1 MGVSQSVND
10 EAYLRLR
17 AGIDAQYPPG
27 QFIAIDHGQIVDD
40 APALDE
46 LLESLQNRGLE
57 PTNLL
62 VVQAGVEPVTEA
74 VILLAT
80 NLA

>member
-1 MGVSQSVND
+1 MGVSQRVN
-10 EAYLRLR
+10 EAAYRHLRP
-17 AGIDAQYPPG
+17 GIDAQYPPG
-27 QFIAIDHGQIVDD
+27 QYIAIDNGQIVDD

-57 PTNLL
+57 PSNLL

-74 VILLAT
+74 IILLTTKFA
-80 NLA
+80 